1 MRPSQGSP
9 RRGTKAMVNVTSN
22 RARRY
27 RVSAA
32 PAATGLERR
41 GFDAATL
48 FGLAAAAGLIALA
61 IGLGGTP
68 GAFIDLPAI
77 LIVLGGTAAV
87 TLISFSLEDVARAQP
102 MMIRA
107 LVSRIQDPA
116 MAAREMLV
124 LAETARQKTPL
135 ALQAALPTLQR
146 EPFLYRAVSLVVDG
160 APVEEIERVMT
171 CELHATTARQAKS
184 AGVLH
189 RAAEVAPAMGLIGT
203 LVGLVQMLGGLD
215 DPATIGPSMSIA
227 LLTTLYGALLAN
239 MVFAPLASKLER
251 NAEAEALVNQIYV
264 LGALSIGRQENPRRL
279 QLLLN
284 TILPPENRVRH
295 FD

>member
-1 MRPSQGSP
+1 
-9 RRGTKAMVNVTSN
+9 MVNLTSN

-27 RVSAA
+27 RPPTAPVAA
-32 PAATGLERR
+32 GPEPR
-41 GFDAATL
+41 GFDVATL
-48 FGLAAAAGLIALA
+48 LGLAGAACLVALA

-68 GAFIDLPAI
+68 GAFVDLPAI

-87 TLISFSLEDVARAQP
+87 TLMSFSLEDVARAQP

-107 LVSRIQDPA
+107 LVTRIQDPA
-116 MAAREMLV
+116 TAAREMLL
-124 LAETARQKTPL
+124 LAETARQNTPL
-135 ALQAALPTLQR
+135 ALQAALPKLR
-146 EPFLYRAVSLVVDG
+146 HDPFQHRAVSLVVDG

-171 CELHATTARQAKS
+171 YEMQATMARQAKS

-189 RAAEVAPAMGLIGT
+189 RAAEIAPAMGLIGT

-215 DPATIGPSMSIA
+215 DPATIGPSMSVA

-251 NAEAEALVNQIYV
+251 IAEVEALINQIYV

-279 QLLLN
+279 QMLLN
-284 TILPPENRVRH
+284 TVLPPENRIRH